1 MSKLNLSDDTISVKT
16 EMVCIID
23 LRN

>member
-16 EMVCIID
+16 EMVRIID